1 MLNISSNEC
10 EAIWVEIKTKKLQP
24 LYICSLYRP
33 AARGCDIESVE
44 KYKNYLISCF
54 DKLPKNPEVYIIGD
68 LNCDMLQKNNLL
80 ALMISVEQKISHS
93 KLNLTL
99 QVKSHTAS

>member
-54 DKLPKNPEVYIIGD
+54 DKLPKNPQVYIIGD
-68 LNCDMLQKNNLL
+68 LNCDMLKKDNLSSRINDKTGR
-80 ALMISVEQKISHS
+80 MIS
-93 KLNLTL
+93 
-99 QVKSHTAS
+99 